1 MLARAADG
9 REQVREQV
17 RQALMD
23 DTLAAQKT
31 IKEIREGRVT
41 VPECDPEC
49 TKKKCMCG
57 AWLPILDRHGEVVG
71 RKPAIAAATRGTFA
85 LATLD
90 RCGMAPPKRVELTGK
105 DGERLRLD
113 ARLAMGKLD
122 GPQLGAL
129 LEAFAPT
136 ADSED
141 D

>member
-17 RQALMD
+17 RQALID

-41 VPECDPEC
+41 VPECGPKC
-49 TKKKCMCG
+49 TDEVCLCG
-57 AWLPILDRHGEVVG
+57 VWLPVVSRHGDLIG
-71 RKPAIAAATRGTFA
+71 RKPAIAPATRGTFA

-129 LEAFAPT
+129 LEAFAPA
-136 ADSED
+136 ADPED